1 MFGDFTT
8 LCMKGLNDINV
19 KKSWNRLRC
28 KYQLKLITT
37 TRENMLQ
44 QKKNYTLRKVGLK
57 SENPNFEILCKIAFC
72 DKQKWLNKKLIK
84 WSGLAK

>member
-44 QKKNYTLRKVGLK
+44 QKKKLHSEKNGLK
-57 SENPNFEILCKIAFC
+57 IWKP
-72 DKQKWLNKKLIK
+72 
-84 WSGLAK
+84 